1 MHYYTLN
8 EYLQNTFGCKV
19 YKLSLS
25 LGTTCPNRD
34 GTVGVGGCIFCSER
48 GSGDF
53 AENVTLSITE
63 QIEKAKQRVGSKIK
77 SNKYIAYFQSF
88 TSTYVSYNSLEKAL
102 NEAVG
107 HPDIV
112 AVSVATRPDCLTDEA
127 IELMKELNKT
137 KPVWVELGLQTIHKS
152 TADYIRRGYG
162 LSVFDDAV
170 KRLKGADLKVI
181 VHMIIGLPNETEEM
195 IFETASYI
203 GNSGADGVKLQLLH
217 ILENTD
223 IAKDYLSKKFR
234 LPSLEEYARTIAGC
248 IKRLPPDTVIHRI
261 TGDGSKCEL
270 IAPLWS
276 ADKKLTYQYLLD
288 YFREIELTQGE
299 LFTRF

>member
-276 ADKKLTYQYLLD
+276 ADKKRTYQYLLD